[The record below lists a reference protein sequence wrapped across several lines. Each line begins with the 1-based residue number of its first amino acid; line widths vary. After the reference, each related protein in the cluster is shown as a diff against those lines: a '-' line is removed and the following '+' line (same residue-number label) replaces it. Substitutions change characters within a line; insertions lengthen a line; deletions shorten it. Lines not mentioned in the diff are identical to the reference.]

1 MTFPQHVAIIM
12 DGNGRWGLKKKKSRN
27 YGHKKGLETVEKII
41 EAAIYKKIKYLTLFV
56 FSTENWKRPVK
67 EVNYLIRLL
76 NKYIDKEISNLLKK
90 NIKIN
95 VIGDISP
102 FPTVLKNKIKKISS
116 LSKTNNKIQ
125 INMALNYG
133 SRQEIVKAIN
143 SLNKNNLKINE
154 KNINKFLYTH
164 DVPEPEILIRT
175 GNTKRI
181 SNFLTWQIIYS
192 EIFFVKKMWPDF
204 SKNDF
209 YKIIENYKKIE
220 RKFGGLSERTK

>member
-1 MTFPQHVAIIM
+1 MTFPEHVAIIM

-41 EAAIYKKIKYLTLFV
+41 EAAVYKKIKYLTLFV

-76 NKYIDKEISNLLKK
+76 NKYVDKEISNLLKK

-102 FPTVLKNKIKKISS
+102 FPNILKNKLKKISS

-133 SRQEIVKAIN
+133 SRQEIIKSIN
-143 SLNKNNLKINE
+143 SLNKKNLKINE

>member
-1 MTFPQHVAIIM
+1 MTFPEHVAIIM

-41 EAAIYKKIKYLTLFV
+41 EAAVYKKIKYLTLFV
-56 FSTENWKRPVK
+56 FSTENWKRPIK

-102 FPTVLKNKIKKISS
+102 FPNILKNKLKKISS

-133 SRQEIVKAIN
+133 SRQEIIKAIN

-220 RKFGGLSERTK
+220 RKFGGLSERAK

>member
-1 MTFPQHVAIIM
+1 MIFPEHVAIIM

-41 EAAIYKKIKYLTLFV
+41 EAAVYKKIKYLTLFV

-76 NKYIDKEISNLLKK
+76 NKYLDKEISNLLKK

-102 FPTVLKNKIKKISS
+102 FPNILKNKLKKISS

-133 SRQEIVKAIN
+133 SRQEIIKAIN

>member
-1 MTFPQHVAIIM
+1 MTFPEHVAIIM

-41 EAAIYKKIKYLTLFV
+41 EAAVYKKIKYLTLFV
-56 FSTENWKRPVK
+56 FSTENWKRPNK
-67 EVNYLIRLL
+67 EVNYLISLL

-102 FPTVLKNKIKKISS
+102 FPNILKNKIKKISS

-133 SRQEIVKAIN
+133 SRQEIIKSIN
-143 SLNKNNLKINE
+143 SLNKKNLKINE

>member
-1 MTFPQHVAIIM
+1 MTFPEHVAIIM

-41 EAAIYKKIKYLTLFV
+41 EAAVYKKIKYLTLFV
-56 FSTENWKRPVK
+56 FSTENWKRPIK
-67 EVNYLIRLL
+67 EVNYLISLL

-102 FPTVLKNKIKKISS
+102 FPNILKNKIKKISS

-133 SRQEIVKAIN
+133 SRQEIIKSIN
-143 SLNKNNLKINE
+143 SLNKKNLKINE
-154 KNINKFLYTH
+154 KNINKLLYTH
-164 DVPEPEILIRT
+164 DMPEPEILIRT

-220 RKFGGLSERTK
+220 RKFGGLSERIK

>member
-1 MTFPQHVAIIM
+1 MTFPEHVAIIM

-41 EAAIYKKIKYLTLFV
+41 EAAVYKKIKYLTLFV
-56 FSTENWKRPVK
+56 FSTENWKRPIK
-67 EVNYLIRLL
+67 EVNYLISLL

-102 FPTVLKNKIKKISS
+102 FPNILKNKIKKISS

-133 SRQEIVKAIN
+133 SRQEIIKSIN
-143 SLNKNNLKINE
+143 SLNKKNLKINE

-164 DVPEPEILIRT
+164 DMPEPEILIRT

>member
-1 MTFPQHVAIIM
+1 MTFPEHVAIIM

-41 EAAIYKKIKYLTLFV
+41 EAAVYKKIKYLTLFV
-56 FSTENWKRPVK
+56 FSTENWKRPIK

-102 FPTVLKNKIKKISS
+102 FPNILKNKIKKISS
-116 LSKTNNKIQ
+116 LSKNNNKIQ

-133 SRQEIVKAIN
+133 SRQEIIKAIN

>member
-1 MTFPQHVAIIM
+1 MTFPEHVAIIM

-41 EAAIYKKIKYLTLFV
+41 EAAVYKKIKYLTLFV

-76 NKYIDKEISNLLKK
+76 NKYLDKEISNLLKK

-102 FPTVLKNKIKKISS
+102 FPNILKNKLKKISS

-133 SRQEIVKAIN
+133 SRQEIIKSIN
-143 SLNKNNLKINE
+143 SLNKKNLKINE